1 MKKVKMLSV
10 VKYTKV
16 DDQDL
21 HISRGETQEILNV
34 DNVIIC
40 AGQESLKDLETA
52 LLTGNQ
58 NIHVI
63 GGANI
68 ASQLDVKM
76 AIKKQVNWLPS
87 YNFFFSK
94 L

>member
-52 LLTGNQ
+52 LLTANQ

-68 ASQLDVKM
+68 AAQLDVKM
-76 AIKKQVNWLPS
+76 AIKKESELAA
-87 YNFFFSK
+87 K

>member
-1 MKKVKMLSV
+1 MLSD

-16 DDQDL
+16 DDQGL
-21 HISRGETQEILNV
+21 HISQGETQEILNL

-52 LLTGNQ
+52 LLTANQ

-63 GGANI
+63 GGGNI
-68 ASQLDVKM
+68 AAQLDVKM
-76 AIKKQVNWLPS
+76 AIKKSSELAA
-87 YNFFFSK
+87 K

>member
-1 MKKVKMLSV
+1 MLSV

-52 LLTGNQ
+52 LLTANQ